1 MGFALSVLILV
12 GLGASAAAGLALAD
26 RYFGVEEDPRLD
38 ALSDALPN
46 ANCGG
51 CGYPGCRAYA
61 QALLAGEDITLC
73 APGGNASVQ
82 RIAEILGT
90 EAVAVVER
98 VAIVKCAGTAAV
110 TSNRAKYLG
119 ITDCAAA
126 NLVAGGPAECPD
138 GCLGLGSC
146 IAACEYDAIEI
157 RNGVAVILPERCIG
171 DGLCVKACPR
181 HLIELVPK
189 DRKVHVLC
197 SNHQPGK
204 EVRKICSVGCTG
216 CKLCTKTSS
225 SFTMDGDLAIL
236 GDEVDERAAE
246 AALVCPTGTI
256 LDQNMFSAREL
267 VFDPEARR
275 RLKERQAEYK
285 KQQREAKKKAAAAK
299 KAAEA
304 KKAVETNEPADDAD
318 HKDEQKV
325 TS

>member
-1 MGFALSVLILV
+1 
-12 GLGASAAAGLALAD
+12 
-26 RYFGVEEDPRLD
+26 LD
-38 ALSDALPN
+38 AIADALPN
-46 ANCGG
+46 ANCGV

-73 APGGNASVQ
+73 VPGGNASVQ

-98 VAIVKCAGTAAV
+98 VAVVKCAGTAAA
-110 TSNRAKYLG
+110 TGNRAKYLG

-126 NLVAGGPAECPD
+126 HLVAGGPSDCPD

-146 IAACEYDAIEI
+146 VAACEYDAIEI
-157 RNGVAVILPERCIG
+157 RDGVAVILPERCIG

-181 HLIELVPK
+181 NLIELVPK
-189 DRKVHVLC
+189 DRTVHVLC

-216 CKLCTKTSS
+216 CKLCTKMSS

-236 GDEVDERAAE
+236 GDEMDDRAAE

-256 LDQNMFSAREL
+256 LDQTMFSAREL
-267 VFDPEARR
+267 VFDTEARR
-275 RLKERQAEYK
+275 QLKERQAEYK

-299 KAAEA
+299 KAAGEQRAAEAKKAVDGDQASEA
-304 KKAVETNEPADDAD
+304 KKAVETNELADEAD